1 MSDMMTF
8 PATVEEFMEQY
19 KIVDDEK
26 VYTNGADLVP
36 IFRMMQWFEHV
47 SATDINVGTKI
58 SREQLELARAIDG
71 LTEWQKHVQAD
82 SNINRDITI
91 AIEALKAQLGTNLA
105 EVGTRAVRGYPID
118 ADALM
123 EKVAEE
129 YGERARDRLY
139 QIIRYMPPAQ
149 PEQRTGKW
157 VMNDHI
163 GTFKIFTCSECGW
176 NSEAPFNFCP
186 NCGAKMEG
194 VNNEGN

>member
-1 MSDMMTF
+1 MSDTMTF

-47 SATDINVGTKI
+47 SATDINVGTNEDCI
-58 SREQLELARAIDG
+58 SRQAAVDYCKKMLIETALNNVGFICNADELLLDIEENRIETW
-71 LTEWQKHVQAD
+71 LSHV
-82 SNINRDITI
+82 
-91 AIEALKAQLGTNLA
+91 
-105 EVGTRAVRGYPID
+105 
-118 ADALM
+118 
-123 EKVAEE
+123 
-129 YGERARDRLY
+129 
-139 QIIRYMPPAQ
+139 PPAQ

-186 NCGAKMEG
+186 NCGSYNGGKDEI
-194 VNNEGN
+194 